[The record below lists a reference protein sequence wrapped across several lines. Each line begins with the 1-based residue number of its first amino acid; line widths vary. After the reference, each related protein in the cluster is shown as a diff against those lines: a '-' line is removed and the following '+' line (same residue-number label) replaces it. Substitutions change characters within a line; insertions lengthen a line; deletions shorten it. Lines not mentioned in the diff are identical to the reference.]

1 MGRKEANQHA
11 EDIRDAGGTAH
22 TVHKRV
28 RSMILASWE
37 GEPSAVLRDAEAV
50 ERFILPRR
58 LALRLR
64 WGVEGRE
71 IGE

>member
-11 EDIRDAGGTAH
+11 EDIRDAGGTAY

-28 RSMILASWE
+28 RSMILAQWE
-37 GEPSAVLRDAEAV
+37 DEPSTVLRDAEAV

-64 WGVEGRE
+64 WGVAGRE
-71 IGE
+71 IEG